1 MSVFSILCLRNL
13 TNPINLRCNNRIELL
28 SFWYVRCMY
37 FVNGTFAVCTSGLTD
52 RRRAVCAHTLSLPF
66 TYLLPNILPTFLLLL
81 AAYIPCVL
89 LLPPSFAHAH
99 QPGPWLRPLPELT
112 DRWGSCTERALA
124 SNHWLMWR
132 PKKKKKPV
140 FFGQTT
146 LGAGRSCSSEVAAA
160 TQLLRV
166 CVSLYYIHTRRE
178 GWSSLSKR
186 GGTMTWDESSPPFL
200 LLLHNQHHTNVMN
213 RSSTEPEPA

>member
-99 QPGPWLRPLPELT
+99 QPGPWLRPLRSWRT
-112 DRWGSCTERALA
+112 DGEVAQKGLWLRITGSCEGQRK
-124 SNHWLMWR
+124 S
-132 PKKKKKPV
+132 
-140 FFGQTT
+140 FGQKT